1 MMGSNE
7 KIRVASVQWQ
17 AGKLTDKAQF
27 FDRIEYWVRAASDYG
42 SDFVV
47 FPELFTLCLL
57 SPETPMEPKEVSAR
71 SHEHTD
77 EFVDRMTSLA
87 QSCRI
92 NIVGGSHLRIDAD
105 GVARNTS
112 YVALRDGSMHARD
125 KLHPTPTE
133 DSAWNVV
140 GGDNADVVQTD
151 CGLVGVMICYD
162 SEFPE
167 MSRRLIDQGA
177 RVLFVPYC
185 TDTSHGHLRV
195 RYCCHARTVEN
206 QCYVVT
212 SGITGDFHNLPQ
224 QFCNFAR
231 SAVLTPSDLPFA
243 RDGIAAEASEN
254 AEMIIYA
261 DLDLAALDWARQEGS
276 VRNLGDRRHDLY
288 SVEWKR

>member
-1 MMGSNE
+1 MANSTGN
-7 KIRVASVQWQ
+7 IRVASVQWR
-17 AGKLTDKAQF
+17 ADRLADKAQF
-27 FDRIEYWVRAASDYG
+27 YELVEYYVRAAEDYG

-47 FPELFTLCLL
+47 FPELFTLCVL
-57 SPETPMEPKEVSAR
+57 SPESVMGPKEVAAR
-71 SHEHTD
+71 SHEHTR
-77 EFVDRMTSLA
+77 EFCERMEALA

-92 NIVGGSHLRIDAD
+92 NIVAGSHLTVDSD

-112 YVALRDGSMHARD
+112 YVFLRDGSVHGRD

-133 DSAWNVV
+133 DSTWNVR
-140 GGDNADVVQTD
+140 GGAAADIIQTD
-151 CGLVGVMICYD
+151 CGPIGVMICYD

-167 MSRRLIDQGA
+167 LARHLIDQGA
-177 RVLFVPYC
+177 RILFVPYC
-185 TDTSHGHLRV
+185 TDTAHGHLRV

-212 SGITGDFHNLPQ
+212 SGITGNFHNVPE
-224 QFCNFAR
+224 QFGNFAQ
-231 SAVLTPSDLPFA
+231 SAILTPSDLPFA

-254 AEMIIYA
+254 VEMIIYA
-261 DLDLAALDWARQEGS
+261 DLDLSALDWARQEGS